1 MQGGRYQNV
10 NNDRQEGNYGRRDNR
25 LDLDNRRGGAGG
37 GDSFRTNT
45 STPVGGAKDL
55 DRWSKRSEQP
65 SRVGRS
71 DNDNRVSCFFRTFV
85 VSRSA
90 PNDR

>member
-1 MQGGRYQNV
+1 M

-25 LDLDNRRGGAGG
+25 LDLDNRRGGG
-37 GDSFRTNT
+37 GDNFRTNT

-65 SRVGRS
+65 SRGGRNDS
-71 DNDNRVSCFFRTFV
+71 DNRVSCFRTFV